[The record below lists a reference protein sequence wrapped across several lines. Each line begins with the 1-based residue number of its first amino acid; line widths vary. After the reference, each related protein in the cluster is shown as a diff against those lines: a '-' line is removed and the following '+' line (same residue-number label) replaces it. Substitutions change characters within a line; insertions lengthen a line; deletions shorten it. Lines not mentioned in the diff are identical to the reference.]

1 MGPLLQQGAARTN
14 NRFSC
19 LPAEGGQSCFLYGVR
34 VGVCPGVGPDGW
46 LRWSAHPFGGV
57 VCKGHAQ
64 CPAFAP
70 GSSRA
75 AVGLFGLF
83 VSFGSRICPSCA
95 CTQLFLVPYS
105 FFVFCC
111 SRRGV
116 SRCKHCSKGSQ
127 VPAKGHRSQ
136 AFLKSF
142 DQEVLEKVIR
152 VVSKTLAQN
161 ITTVLSF
168 RIWGQTC

>member
-1 MGPLLQQGAARTN
+1 M
-14 NRFSC
+14 
-19 LPAEGGQSCFLYGVR
+19 
-34 VGVCPGVGPDGW
+34 
-46 LRWSAHPFGGV
+46 
-57 VCKGHAQ
+57 
-64 CPAFAP
+64 
-70 GSSRA
+70 
-75 AVGLFGLF
+75 
-83 VSFGSRICPSCA
+83 
-95 CTQLFLVPYS
+95 
-105 FFVFCC
+105 
-111 SRRGV
+111 